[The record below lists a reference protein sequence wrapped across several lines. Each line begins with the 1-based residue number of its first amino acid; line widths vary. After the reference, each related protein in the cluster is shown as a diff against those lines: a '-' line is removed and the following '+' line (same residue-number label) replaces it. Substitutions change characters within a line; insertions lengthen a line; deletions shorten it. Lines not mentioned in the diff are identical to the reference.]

1 MMIQDY
7 SAEDSGNTPLS
18 EAITELFQD
27 GTIISSKTQTAEP
40 TTEVRQTS
48 EETFTSTKS
57 QKDKSTSTSTK
68 SPVESTTLDD
78 SSTHTDYTTLD
89 DSSTHTDYTT
99 VDDSSTH
106 TDYTNYA
113 GATSEN
119 SSPDLATQIE
129 TTPVVPNDMDD
140 VVQNNQV
147 SYMFCL
153 YIFKRHTCSCTNNAD
168 NHV

>member
-89 DSSTHTDYTT
+89 DSSTHTE
-99 VDDSSTH
+99 
-106 TDYTNYA
+106 YTNYT
-113 GATSEN
+113 GATSE
-119 SSPDLATQIE
+119 SSLPDLTTQMAM
-129 TTPVVPNDMDD
+129 TSFVPNDVDD
-140 VVQNNQV
+140 VEQNNLV
-147 SYMFCL
+147 RCMFCL
-153 YIFKRHTCSCTNNAD
+153 
-168 NHV
+168 